1 MKQRNWV
8 LFVLGATA
16 FLSFV
21 LSRTVWG
28 PPSKSMAADPVTV
41 QVVHDQNTEPMSD
54 AERRYISQ
62 QPHHWRYVMLK
73 HD

>member
-8 LFVLGATA
+8 LIALGAIGFA
-16 FLSFV
+16 SFL

-28 PPSKSMAADPVTV
+28 PPSKALAAEPPTV
-41 QVVHDQNTEPMSD
+41 DSAHVQGPEIMSE
-54 AERRYISQ
+54 AERRYIDQ
-62 QPHHWRYVMLK
+62 EPRHWRYVMLK